1 MVDETKPV
9 KDWTYLPFIVT
20 ASSGFIVSVLDFIF
34 LQYLRFQVVAL
45 AGIFLYAIG
54 AYVRFKSR
62 LELKEKAKF
71 DSLAATGKL
80 QINKG
85 HQLVKDGLYQHI
97 RHPIYL
103 GETLRNLGIVIVLT
117 SVFGLFFVAVAT
129 ILLLFRI
136 EIEER
141 MLIETFGEDY
151 REYRKNTRKIIP
163 YVY

>member
-1 MVDETKPV
+1 
-9 KDWTYLPFIVT
+9 
-20 ASSGFIVSVLDFIF
+20 
-34 LQYLRFQVVAL
+34 
-45 AGIFLYAIG
+45 
-54 AYVRFKSR
+54 

-151 REYRKNTRKIIP
+151 REYRKNTKKIIP

>member
-1 MVDETKPV
+1 
-9 KDWTYLPFIVT
+9 
-20 ASSGFIVSVLDFIF
+20 
-34 LQYLRFQVVAL
+34 
-45 AGIFLYAIG
+45 
-54 AYVRFKSR
+54 
-62 LELKEKAKF
+62 
-71 DSLAATGKL
+71 
-80 QINKG
+80 
-85 HQLVKDGLYQHI
+85 
-97 RHPIYL
+97 
-103 GETLRNLGIVIVLT
+103 LRNLGIVIVLT

>member
-45 AGIFLYAIG
+45 AGIFLYTIG

-151 REYRKNTRKIIP
+151 REYRKNTKKIIP

>member
-1 MVDETKPV
+1 MRKSV

-45 AGIFLYAIG
+45 AGIFLYVIG
-54 AYVRFKSR
+54 AYVRLKSR

-85 HQLVKDGLYQHI
+85 HQLVKDGLYKHI

-117 SVFGLFFVAVAT
+117 SVFGLFFIVVAT
-129 ILLLFRI
+129 VLLLFRI
-136 EIEER
+136 EIEEK

-151 REYRKNTRKIIP
+151 REYRKNTKKIIP

>member
-9 KDWTYLPFIVT
+9 KDWTYLPFIAT

-34 LQYLRFQVVAL
+34 LQYLRFQFVAL

-151 REYRKNTRKIIP
+151 REYRKNTKKIIP

>member
-1 MVDETKPV
+1 MVGKTPV

-20 ASSGFIVSVLDFIF
+20 ASAGFIVSVLDFIF
-34 LQYLRFQVVAL
+34 LQSLRFQVLAL
-45 AGIFLYAIG
+45 AGISLYVFG
-54 AYVRFKSR
+54 AYVRLKSR
-62 LELKEKAKF
+62 LELKEKANF

-85 HQLVKDGLYQHI
+85 HQLVKDGLYKYI

-103 GETLRNLGIVIVLT
+103 GEILRNLGIVIVLT
-117 SVFGLFFVAVAT
+117 SGFGLFFVAVAT

-136 EIEER
+136 EIEEN
-141 MLIETFGEDY
+141 MLIDRFGEDY
-151 REYRKNTRKIIP
+151 REYQRNTKKVIP